1 VEDTAGRG
9 HRSRGGSRRRV
20 EPLAIERD
28 VGLRVAVITV
38 SDGVTHGTRKDESGD
53 LAERHLADS
62 GYSVVDR
69 VVVVD
74 DRPAIVAA
82 LRSQVDAGARLVV
95 TTGGTGF
102 GPRDVTPEA
111 TTEVIERP
119 APGLSELMRAA
130 GLTHTPLAALSRGVA
145 GATGSCLILNL
156 PGSPKGVKESLD
168 AVTEVLPHA
177 LRLLAGD
184 TRHG

>member
-1 VEDTAGRG
+1 
-9 HRSRGGSRRRV
+9 
-20 EPLAIERD
+20 
-28 VGLRVAVITV
+28 V
-38 SDGVTHGTRKDESGD
+38 SDGVTHGTRKDDSGD
-53 LAERHLADS
+53 LVERQLIES

-69 VVVVD
+69 VVVADEHPV
-74 DRPAIVAA
+74 IVAA
-82 LRSQVDAGARLVV
+82 LRTQVDAGTRLVV

-130 GLTHTPLAALSRGVA
+130 GLEHTPMAALSRGVA
-145 GATGSCLILNL
+145 GATGASLILNL

-168 AVTEVLPHA
+168 AVIEVLPHA

-184 TRHG
+184 TQHS

>member
-1 VEDTAGRG
+1 MTR
-9 HRSRGGSRRRV
+9 
-20 EPLAIERD
+20 
-28 VGLRVAVITV
+28 
-38 SDGVTHGTRKDESGD
+38 GTRSDESGD
-53 LAERHLADS
+53 LAERLLTEAN
-62 GYSVVDR
+62 YSVVGR
-69 VVVVD
+69 VVVAD
-74 DRPAIVAA
+74 ERPAIVAA
-82 LRSQVDAGARLVV
+82 LRAQIDAGTRLIV

-130 GLTHTPLAALSRGVA
+130 GLKHTPMAALSRGVA
-145 GATGSCLILNL
+145 GATGSSLLLNL
-156 PGSPKGVKESLD
+156 PGSPKGVKESLN
-168 AVTEVLPHA
+168 AVIEVLPHA